1 MSLKLRLTIGAS
13 RLLYS
18 QSGFIFGVRAVTLP
32 LDRDG
37 NAGRSGLLAGLGLYW
52 FHPLAVWSSSL
63 CCNKTTSMH
72 NERSTDNITTA
83 NPQRFYKYLL

>member
-37 NAGRSGLLAGLGLYW
+37 NAGRSGLLGGLGLYW
-52 FHPLAVWSSSL
+52 FHPLAV
-63 CCNKTTSMH
+63 
-72 NERSTDNITTA
+72 
-83 NPQRFYKYLL
+83 